1 MINKQGL
8 CFLTL
13 TSLILVLSVYYI
25 TMPNELLITTNGYQ
39 ETTNKGGDS
48 SQDDNSV
55 SVSIK
60 ESNVIETMK
69 TLLSEERQVKTNK
82 LNETITNDKLSKE
95 ERDNAISELKYIA
108 KIENMELKL
117 TKKIKDEFK
126 LNSFIKIEDDVVE
139 VVINSSKHDAS
150 LVVKIMNAVQKEFD
164 DTMYI
169 SVSFKE

>member
-39 ETTNKGGDS
+39 ETTNKGSDS
-48 SQDDNSV
+48 PDDSSV

-108 KIENMELKL
+108 KSENMELKL

>member
-39 ETTNKGGDS
+39 ETTNKGSDS
-48 SQDDNSV
+48 PDDSSV

-139 VVINSSKHDAS
+139 VVINSSRHDAS

>member
-39 ETTNKGGDS
+39 ETTNKGSDS
-48 SQDDNSV
+48 PDDSSV

>member
-39 ETTNKGGDS
+39 ETTNKGSDS
-48 SQDDNSV
+48 PDDSSV

-117 TKKIKDEFK
+117 TKKI
-126 LNSFIKIEDDVVE
+126 N
-139 VVINSSKHDAS
+139 H
-150 LVVKIMNAVQKEFD
+150 
-164 DTMYI
+164 
-169 SVSFKE
+169 

>member
-39 ETTNKGGDS
+39 ETTNKGSDS
-48 SQDDNSV
+48 PDDSSV

-108 KIENMELKL
+108 KIENRELKL

>member
-39 ETTNKGGDS
+39 ETTNKGSDS
-48 SQDDNSV
+48 PDDSSV

-139 VVINSSKHDAS
+139 VVINSRKHDAS

>member
-39 ETTNKGGDS
+39 ETTNKGSDS
-48 SQDDNSV
+48 PDDSSV

-82 LNETITNDKLSKE
+82 LNATITNDKLSKE

>member
-39 ETTNKGGDS
+39 ETTNKGSDS
-48 SQDDNSV
+48 PDDSSV

-139 VVINSSKHDAS
+139 VVINSSKHDDS

>member
-1 MINKQGL
+1 
-8 CFLTL
+8 
-13 TSLILVLSVYYI
+13 
-25 TMPNELLITTNGYQ
+25 
-39 ETTNKGGDS
+39 
-48 SQDDNSV
+48 
-55 SVSIK
+55 
-60 ESNVIETMK
+60 
-69 TLLSEERQVKTNK
+69 
-82 LNETITNDKLSKE
+82 
-95 ERDNAISELKYIA
+95 
-108 KIENMELKL
+108 MELKL

>member
-25 TMPNELLITTNGYQ
+25 TMPNELLITTNGYH
-39 ETTNKGGDS
+39 ETTNKGSDS
-48 SQDDNSV
+48 PDDSSV